1 MKRCISDSFVLTMPL
16 RYEPWQRDQL
26 DLYFRLGNDLYNRI
40 VAFGLK
46 QLRQLERTK
55 EWRNNQE
62 KLAAMYKR
70 IAELNGA
77 IEK

>member
-1 MKRCISDSFVLTMPL
+1 MKRCISDSFVLTLPL